1 MPNQWER
8 PCRENKCSGL
18 EQGQDRRMNKIRPMS
33 RNKAGRKSPYSEHYT
48 SQAREL
54 AAAGCTPKEIQQ
66 ALKITKSTYYRWLER
81 HSEFRSAIEDG
92 HSAAIPALLDA
103 LNRCAIGGKETLTET
118 RKKTYYKVNKE
129 GEQVPYKVV
138 VEEVTRQVYTAPSI
152 TALKW
157 ILSNRC
163 EEWHMNPDQ
172 FKEVAESIP
181 DIALIIGSVE
191 GSPLA
196 SSEQEARERAPDLE
210 AMQEGITKEYGE

>member
-1 MPNQWER
+1 MPN
-8 PCRENKCSGL
+8 
-18 EQGQDRRMNKIRPMS
+18 
-33 RNKAGRKSPYSEHYT
+33 NKAGRKSAYSKHYAA
-48 SQAREL
+48 QAREL

-138 VEEVTRQVYTAPSI
+138 VEEITRQVYTAPSI

-157 ILSNRC
+157 ILSNRS
-163 EEWHMNPDQ
+163 EEWHMNPDR
-172 FKEVAESIP
+172 FKEGGEPMPNVT
-181 DIALIIGSVE
+181 LIIGNVE
-191 GSPLA
+191 GTPLA
-196 SSEQEARERAPDLE
+196 SSEQEAQERVPDLE